1 MQLSTLQRS
10 ESCCSRR
17 RAVSHRARLQV
28 CKVFWSRQP
37 DDWDAQW
44 EVEEQARRM
53 QSQQAGV
60 QRAAAEE
67 AAWQQQVED
76 AHQQLLNQQKQRA
89 ALRSRIEQDARRAK
103 AEQLRRIEPVAK
115 ARARAQGLASLG
127 LDPEIMS
134 LSAADACTEIIYKD
148 KCSNNA
154 VISGRTLSFP
164 VSLTPETKA
173 INGYSKDSSKID
185 AINFMNLGGWALA
198 WYSTVEQL
206 KEALANTQV
215 VWDPEYDAFGK
226 AISNGLAKVPTLHLV
241 FHDSSGASLVVQW
254 RNGKMEVLD
263 NPLGV
268 FANDP
273 LLQDNYK
280 HFEGYRKDMF
290 SNPAGVHPSVKQ
302 AASHGDSKGLLGA
315 SKGPKPYFWS
325 VPGGYSG
332 PSRFTRL
339 ARMKGAADSECWSA
353 KSLLF
358 PQLFETLSPAY
369 VFKGAPAANQA
380 MLAVM
385 GILNTVYLPRGV
397 SDTGTR
403 GPSGMPEFTL
413 YTTIRDHDNKVFY
426 YRTANNPVY
435 KAIDFNKIDWA
446 GMKGAV
452 QHSYMVFAEDPWFRD
467 YSNEFKQGIWGTG
480 SKELVTKGGA

>member
-1 MQLSTLQRS
+1 M
-10 ESCCSRR
+10 
-17 RAVSHRARLQV
+17 
-28 CKVFWSRQP
+28 
-37 DDWDAQW
+37 
-44 EVEEQARRM
+44 
-53 QSQQAGV
+53 
-60 QRAAAEE
+60 
-67 AAWQQQVED
+67 
-76 AHQQLLNQQKQRA
+76 RA
-89 ALRSRIEQDARRAK
+89 ALLA
-103 AEQLRRIEPVAK
+103 LVA
-115 ARARAQGLASLG
+115 AVL
-127 LDPEIMS
+127 
-134 LSAADACTEIIYKD
+134 LSGAADACTEIIYKD

-164 VSLTPETKA
+164 VSLTPVMSWVPKDAPLTMLNIAPNTPSTFGRTIKAGIPFVCTTHARAELALLFKDKSDPIHAKDFLWCVDGMNQAGLSAAVLYQSETKA

-254 RNGKMEVLD
+254 RDGKMEVLD

-325 VPGGYSG
+325 VPGDYSG

-339 ARMKGAADSECWSA
+339 ALMKGAADSECWSA